1 MKIAVLGAGNIG
13 GTLAKKWLA
22 AGHDVIFGVRDSQSA
37 KTRLALE
44 NTGGN
49 LRAVS
54 LQQALRF
61 GQVILV
67 SIPWGAVPGL
77 LAEHA
82 ARLENK
88 IVLDAT
94 NNFSGPVINNL
105 ALIHEKTPSA
115 VLYRAFNS
123 LGWEIFANPQIGTT
137 QVDMFY
143 TGPDGAQRPLVDNL
157 IAEIGVRPVWVGDN
171 DKATVV
177 DNLGQLWVMLVFQRG
192 MSRRIALKLLE

>member
-44 NTGGN
+44 NAGGN
-49 LRAVS
+49 IRAVS
-54 LQQALRF
+54 MQQALRF
-61 GQVILV
+61 GQFILV
-67 SIPWGAVPGL
+67 SIPWGAVSGL

-115 VLYRAFNS
+115 VLN
-123 LGWEIFANPQIGTT
+123 
-137 QVDMFY
+137 
-143 TGPDGAQRPLVDNL
+143 
-157 IAEIGVRPVWVGDN
+157 
-171 DKATVV
+171 
-177 DNLGQLWVMLVFQRG
+177 
-192 MSRRIALKLLE
+192 